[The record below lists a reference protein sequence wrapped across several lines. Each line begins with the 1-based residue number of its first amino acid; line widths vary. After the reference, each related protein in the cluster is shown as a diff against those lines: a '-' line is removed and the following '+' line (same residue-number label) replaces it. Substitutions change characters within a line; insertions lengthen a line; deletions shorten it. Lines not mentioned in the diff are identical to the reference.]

1 MISFQASHK
10 EGQAR
15 YENSLQEKEYKIL
28 AAQKTIRDKDAQI
41 DQIKTQLLGK
51 DHEIDLQK
59 QIEAQRKESELE
71 SQKSLQSQENSVRKY
86 KEQLKAQKAEN
97 ATMKESM
104 QELEM
109 KL

>member
-41 DQIKTQLLGK
+41 DQIKT
-51 DHEIDLQK
+51 
-59 QIEAQRKESELE
+59 
-71 SQKSLQSQENSVRKY
+71 
-86 KEQLKAQKAEN
+86 
-97 ATMKESM
+97 
-104 QELEM
+104 
-109 KL
+109 